1 VRNTPPATSGT
12 ALAKAL
18 RTAQGDALPASTV
31 TMLAQLASE
40 MARLSSVQALASV
53 RAPANAAVLDAVAR
67 ISKPLYELPEVTRM
81 IRHIPTRLTAI
92 DVARSASLSSTIAS
106 MMPASSMRGVLAT
119 LDLGGTNAAFAAQLS
134 QLFSEHD
141 ALVQIAS
148 TTAARTAR
156 QPLLDTVKA
165 VNAAGFGAQTSL
177 VAAQAAQ
184 IVSAQDSLARL
195 MATTS
200 VNASMA
206 GLFGSLTRYGQV
218 QAHLGAFA
226 VDVGA
231 PVMLRGYSRLAGRRY
246 DSYLDGLPARPIAK
260 RATVARLGGD
270 AQTGL
275 LVAEALTSDIDDD
288 ERDDLT
294 ERFSVVSLEAWETG
308 PAAARQELF
317 AALDEVAPG
326 LADWLKAAWEN
337 IERDGYKA
345 ASIIANSTVE
355 CIDRTLRV
363 LAPVE
368 AVTAWV
374 TEAGPP
380 KGWLDT
386 KTGLPTRAT
395 KIRYAMRNRS
405 KRDARLAVDQV
416 EALATLVQGL
426 VGNLQN
432 VKHAEATTI
441 VVMRNWV
448 QTTEAALSQLLLG
461 L

>member
-1 VRNTPPATSGT
+1 MRNTPPATSGT

-67 ISKPLYELPEVTRM
+67 VAKPLYELPEVTRM
-81 IRHIPTRLTAI
+81 IDHIPTRLTAI

-106 MMPASSMRGVLAT
+106 MMPASSMRSVLAH
-119 LDLGGTNAAFAAQLS
+119 LGLSGANAAFGAQLL
-134 QLFSEHD
+134 QMFSDHD

-156 QPLLDTVKA
+156 QPLLDAVKA

-177 VAAQAAQ
+177 AAAQAAQ

-195 MATTS
+195 ATTS
-200 VNASMA
+200 ISASMA
-206 GLFGSLTRYGQV
+206 DLFDSLIRYGQV

-231 PVMLRGYSRLAGRRY
+231 PVMLRGYTRLAGRRY
-246 DSYLDGLPARPIAK
+246 DCYLDGLPARPIAK

-288 ERDDLT
+288 ERDELT

-317 AALDEVAPG
+317 AALDEVTPG
-326 LADWLKAAWEN
+326 LADWLRAAWEN
-337 IERDGYKA
+337 IERDGCKA
-345 ASIIANSTVE
+345 ASIIANSAVE

-374 TEAGPP
+374 TEAGQP

-386 KTGLPTRAT
+386 KTGVPTRASR
-395 KIRYAMRNRS
+395 IRYAMRNRS

-432 VKHAEATTI
+432 VKHAETTTI
-441 VVMRNWV
+441 VVMRNLV

>member
-1 VRNTPPATSGT
+1 MSDTSPAASGT
-12 ALAKAL
+12 ALARAL
-18 RTAQGDALPASTV
+18 RTAQGDGLPASTV

-40 MARLSSVQALASV
+40 VARLPSVQSLAAM
-53 RAPANAAVLDAVAR
+53 RPPANAAALEAVAR
-67 ISKPLYELPEVTRM
+67 VSKPLFELPEVTRM
-81 IRHIPTRLTAI
+81 MDRIPTRLTAV
-92 DVARSASLSSTIAS
+92 DVARSAALNSTIAS
-106 MMPASSMRGVLAT
+106 ILPASSMRGALAN
-119 LDLGGTNAAFAAQLS
+119 LGGTNAAFGAPLS

-141 ALVQIAS
+141 ALVRLAS
-148 TTAARTAR
+148 TTAAYTAR
-156 QPLLDTVKA
+156 QPLLEA
-165 VNAAGFGAQTSL
+165 VRAVSAAGYGTQMSL

-184 IVSAQDSLARL
+184 IVSAQHSLARL
-195 MATTS
+195 VATTS
-200 VNASMA
+200 VSASMA
-206 GLFGSLTRYGQV
+206 GLFDSLTRYCQV

-226 VDVGA
+226 VDVDA
-231 PVMLRGYSRLAGRRY
+231 PVMLRGYTSLAGRRY
-246 DSYLDGLPARPIAK
+246 DSYLDGLPARPIAR

-294 ERFSVVSLEAWETG
+294 ERFSVVSLEPWETG
-308 PAAARQELF
+308 PAAAREDLF

-345 ASIIANSTVE
+345 ASIIASSTVE
-355 CIDRTLRV
+355 CIDRTLRA

-368 AVTAWV
+368 AVTTWVAGSGAPKAWF
-374 TEAGPP
+374 
-380 KGWLDT
+380 DT
-386 KTGLPTRAT
+386 KGLPTRAT

-416 EALATLVQGL
+416 EALATLVQSL
-426 VGNLQN
+426 VSNLQN

-461 L
+461 R